1 MARECGTCEGL
12 FIGSNSRDLLCC
24 VQCNEQRCVACELQ
38 LAKKWHK
45 STKSIISGNKTWVC
59 TNCVDRHEH
68 RANSANKGKQRTVA
82 AAEAKKGKKQQQ
94 GASATAAVHGDSIAA
109 ASVSKVVV
117 ADVCPSCKQS
127 TESSQLDGTRQC
139 EGCHQVYHFSCAKAG
154 RREKNWLCTPCTQ
167 KPTRLAQNQSAAMA
181 GSRGTSTAAAAI
193 AAAVKKDSDWA
204 VKAAKTGKQK
214 KKQAASVGAV
224 FATADAVHV
233 AANAAVAVDD
243 NEAVASVCPECSES
257 TKSSKL
263 DGTRQCEG

>member
-1 MARECGTCEGL
+1 MFVCLADCCNGNTFELDLSTLVNQNTVQMARECGTCEGL

-127 TESSQLDGTRQC
+127 TESSQC
-139 EGCHQVYHFSCAKAG
+139 
-154 RREKNWLCTPCTQ
+154 
-167 KPTRLAQNQSAAMA
+167 SA
-181 GSRGTSTAAAAI
+181 RWHTSM
-193 AAAVKKDSDWA
+193 
-204 VKAAKTGKQK
+204 
-214 KKQAASVGAV
+214 
-224 FATADAVHV
+224 
-233 AANAAVAVDD
+233 
-243 NEAVASVCPECSES
+243 
-257 TKSSKL
+257 
-263 DGTRQCEG
+263 